1 MKNFFLISLLVGAY
15 FFYNTILGGFNE
27 TQNNYK
33 VNMDTNVS
41 HVKGLSQYVT
51 QEEINDFGMRYSDIA
66 KDEEKNVTLI
76 PLRVALENRDTNKV
90 VSFLKD
96 NNLSVDVRMLSKRT
110 PLMYSTFYND
120 TNTTKELLK
129 LNADFNTTDRYKIS
143 PLSYAI
149 SNNSIKT
156 VKQLIEN
163 GARFEDVKFVKA
175 YLDGCFYTS
184 IESLEIDENNNT
196 KINYECNI
204 KKIDPTA
211 LPKSK
216 GALDL
221 FSYIVNR
228 NLVEMTKF
236 VLESGYKPKSMYSK
250 IGLPG
255 LGHFNTNNELFT
267 IYATSIV
274 RKPIYKPMLKLCL
287 KYVGKPSKEHLKK
300 AYKQCHWDYKKQKN
314 KIKFR
319 KERPE
324 YKHLVTENSIDKL
337 NSYTKHCSNKDG
349 VFTPETYFSWAN
361 EWERLMAIYIF
372 KTSTDSSG
380 RDNKDKVFY
389 INSNSNNTNNKKD

>member
-41 HVKGLSQYVT
+41 EVKGLSQYVT

-76 PLRVALENRDTNKV
+76 PLRVALENKDTNKV
-90 VSFLKD
+90 LSFLKD

-129 LNADFNTTDRYKIS
+129 LNADFNTTDKYRLS
-143 PLSYAI
+143 PLAYAI
-149 SNNSIKT
+149 ENNSTKT

-163 GARFEDVKFVKA
+163 GARFEDIEFVQG
-175 YLDGCFYTS
+175 YLSTS
-184 IESLEIDENNNT
+184 SYGIIKSLEIDENNIT
-196 KINYECNI
+196 KINFEHQFGDINEG
-204 KKIDPTA
+204 
-211 LPKSK
+211 SK
-216 GALDL
+216 DGMDL
-221 FSYIVNR
+221 FKYIVSR
-228 NLVEMTKF
+228 NLVEMAKI
-236 VLESGYKPKSMYSK
+236 VLESGYKPKKSTYSK

-255 LGHFNTNNELFT
+255 LYKE
-267 IYATSIV
+267 TSKETSPFAYIIL
-274 RKPIYKPMLKLCL
+274 KPNYKPMLKLCL

-300 AYKQCHWDYKKQKN
+300 AYKQCHWDYEDYK
-314 KIKFR
+314 R
-319 KERPE
+319 SSKEKAF
-324 YKHLVTENSIDKL
+324 YNYLSNIDSL

-361 EWERLMAIYIF
+361 EWERLMAIYNF
-372 KTSTDSSG
+372 KTSTDISG
-380 RDNKDKVFY
+380 RDNKDKIFY